1 MSSIERKNEQRKLY
15 RDYYYGD
22 YIEDDLVFYYE
33 ESYID
38 TYLVEDEVITG
49 NFY

>member
-1 MSSIERKNEQRKLY
+1 MTSIERKNEQRKLNEM
-15 RDYYYGD
+15 YYYGD
-22 YIEDDLVFYYE
+22 FIEDDKEFYYE

-38 TYLVEDEVITG
+38 AYLIENEVITG

>member
-1 MSSIERKNEQRKLY
+1 MSKIERKNEQRKLY
-15 RDYYYGD
+15 EDYYYRD
-22 YIEDDLVFYYE
+22 YLEDDNIFYFE

-38 TYLVEDEVITG
+38 AYLIENEVIIG